1 MASRS
6 IPSRAITVALAA
18 AALVCPPLTARAQR
32 PATPPPPAAPVAA
45 APAPNPFASLIGTV
59 DDSIR
64 SGPLAGAL
72 VTVVGTQRHAT
83 TDIRG
88 AFRIDSITPG
98 PHSIL
103 VTHPMLD
110 TLGLTVHS
118 PTFTL
123 AAGQQMQVGAH
134 TPSFQDLKDGACP
147 QGGVQY
153 GPSIIVGRVTK
164 ADSDEPAAG
173 ATVSLVFKDMSVTH
187 NPEKVRASHA
197 DATGLFA
204 ICGLPSHL
212 SGNVQATFG
221 GISTADMPVAL
232 GGEIVGTASLSIGT
246 SVAAK
251 TGDAVLKGLVTTKN
265 GAPVVGAQVNV
276 TGTIGAATTGAD
288 GAFTIAGLPSG
299 TREAI
304 IRKIGYAPTSQAVN
318 LSARSPSSVTVVLG
332 EAQALAV
339 VKVEGKLDGGLS
351 KIGFSDRKNVG
362 MGIFFSPEQIDKI
375 HPLLLTDVMR
385 ATGGLRVAPGVNG
398 TMLEATRGAGGT
410 SDACL
415 NIFIDHARFEQASP
429 GDLDAAIPPEDLG
442 AIEVYPSP
450 STTPPE
456 FSVAGR
462 GCATVLIWS
471 KTMLQARM
479 GGSKKP

>member
-1 MASRS
+1 MTF
-6 IPSRAITVALAA
+6 RAAGVALAA
-18 AALVCPPLTARAQR
+18 IALVSVPLAAGAQQ
-32 PATPPPPAAPVAA
+32 PAPPPPP
-45 APAPNPFASLIGTV
+45 PSPFASLIGTV

-64 SGPLAGAL
+64 GGPLTGAL
-72 VTVVGTQRHAT
+72 VTVVGTPRRAT
-83 TDIRG
+83 TDIHG
-88 AFRIDSITPG
+88 AFRIDSIPPG
-98 PHSIL
+98 AHSIL

-118 PTFTL
+118 ATFTL
-123 AAGQQMQVGAH
+123 AAGQQLQVGAH

-147 QGGVQY
+147 AGGVQY

-173 ATVSLVFKDMSVTH
+173 ATVSLVFKDMNVTH
-187 NPEKVRASHA
+187 NPEKLRSSHA

-204 ICGLPSHL
+204 ICGLPSRL
-212 SGNVQATFG
+212 AGNVQASLG
-221 GISTADMPVAL
+221 GISTADMPVTL
-232 GGEIVGTASLSIGT
+232 GGELVGTASLSIGT
-246 SVAAK
+246 SVGAR
-251 TGDAVLKGLVTTKN
+251 TGDAVLKGVVTTKN

-288 GAFTIAGLPSG
+288 GAFTIGSLPSG
-299 TREAI
+299 TREAVV
-304 IRKIGYAPTSQAVN
+304 RKIGYAPTTQAVN
-318 LSARSPSSVTVVLG
+318 LSARAPSTLNVVLG

-351 KIGFSDRKNVG
+351 KIGFTDRKDVG
-362 MGIFFSPEQIDKI
+362 MGIFFSPDQIEKI

-385 ATGGLRVAPGVNG
+385 ATAGIRVAPGANG
-398 TMLEATRGAGGT
+398 TMLQATRGAQGT

-415 NIFIDHARFEQASP
+415 NIFIDHARFEQANP
-429 GDLDAAIPPEDLG
+429 GDVDAAIPTVDLG
-442 AIEVYPSP
+442 AIEFYPSP

-456 FSVAGR
+456 FNVAGR
-462 GCATVLIWS
+462 GCATLLIWS

-479 GGSKKP
+479 NGSKP